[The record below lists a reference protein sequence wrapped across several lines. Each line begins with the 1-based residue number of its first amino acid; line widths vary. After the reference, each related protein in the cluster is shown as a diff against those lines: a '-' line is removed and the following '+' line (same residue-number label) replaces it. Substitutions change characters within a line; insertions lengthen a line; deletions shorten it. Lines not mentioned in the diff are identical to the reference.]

1 MNSKSIYLKNVL
13 RFVIDNSV
21 TILFSII
28 CIIGIIA
35 SKEQPFMLV
44 SLLLERMTR
53 NTFLVLALLIP
64 VVAGMGLNFSI
75 TIGAMAAQIAI
86 IAVAY
91 WQIPTGW
98 GVLGAF
104 VISAPI
110 ALILG
115 FFIGKLLN
123 KTRGQ
128 EMIASMI
135 TGFFADGI
143 YQLIFLFLAGTLIPM
158 TGEFVLSHGVGLR
171 NTIDLMKGDG
181 SGNGI
186 GKAMDK
192 VISVPFFTV
201 LIIFGLIVL
210 CYHVGLILVNKM
222 KKESLQNTIK
232 KVSVIAGTINL
243 VLLLTSLVV
252 VIFDGK
258 MINFKLFSFEKVLF
272 EELIIKAGT
281 FDFVDYLLIGIYIT
295 AAVTAF
301 GFGYLSKRKLSLAR
315 LVQAGIFA
323 AAGLAL
329 TIYSYRVIYGA
340 DLSHDMKMLKTV
352 KMSVFTATIVILF
365 ALFNVVI
372 LKTKLGQTFKTV
384 GQDKHIAEVSGI
396 KVNKIR
402 VLAIMLSTLFAAWGQ
417 IIFIQ
422 NLGILNTYGSHKQI
436 ALFAVAALLIGGASV
451 SKATIGQAFLG
462 VLLFHTLFIV
472 SPKAGLNLFND
483 AQLGE
488 FFRTFVAYG
497 VIGVSLGLHAW
508 KTQMMR
514 KNE

>member
-1 MNSKSIYLKNVL
+1 MAEKTLEQTSRTNKEKVL
-13 RFVIDNSV
+13 RFMIDNSV
-21 TILFSII
+21 TLLFVVI
-28 CIIGIIA
+28 CIFGIIA
-35 SKEQPFMLV
+35 SKEQPLILV
-44 SLLLERMTR
+44 GLILERLTR

-91 WQIPTGW
+91 FKIPTQG
-98 GVLGAF
+98 GLLLAF
-104 VISAPI
+104 IISTPI

-115 FFIGKLLN
+115 LLIGKLLN
-123 KTRGQ
+123 RTRGQ

-143 YQLIFLFLAGTLIPM
+143 YQMIFLFMAGTIIPM
-158 TGEFVLSHGVGLR
+158 TGAFVLSTGMGLR
-171 NTIDLMKGDG
+171 NTIDLMKKNEAGEVI
-181 SGNGI
+181 GI
-186 GKAMDK
+186 GKALDK
-192 VISVPFFTV
+192 VIEIPFFYV
-201 LIIFGLIVL
+201 VMVIALAVIAFYLIRMKKKPESTNKNKTIFG
-210 CYHVGLILVNKM
+210 VGLGTGLFIFSILVMFTKILPH
-222 KKESLQNTIK
+222 KYALLK
-232 KVSVIAGTINL
+232 TIN
-243 VLLLTSLVV
+243 
-252 VIFDGK
+252 
-258 MINFKLFSFEKVLF
+258 
-272 EELIIKAGT
+272 
-281 FDFVDYLLIGIYIT
+281 
-295 AAVTAF
+295 
-301 GFGYLSKRKLSLAR
+301 
-315 LVQAGIFA
+315 
-323 AAGLAL
+323 
-329 TIYSYRVIYGA
+329 
-340 DLSHDMKMLKTV
+340 
-352 KMSVFTATIVILF
+352 MSVFTALVVIGF
-365 ALFNVVI
+365 AFFNVI
-372 LKTKLGQTFKTV
+372 FLNTKLGQTLKTV

-396 KVNKIR
+396 KVKKVR

-472 SPKAGLNLFND
+472 SPKAGLNMFGD

-508 KTQMMR
+508 KTLIMKR
-514 KNE
+514 TE

>member
-1 MNSKSIYLKNVL
+1 MNNQNVERSMSKSIL

-21 TILFSII
+21 TILFAII
-28 CIIGIIA
+28 CIIGVIA
-35 SKEQPFMLV
+35 AKEQPFMLV

-75 TIGAMAAQIAI
+75 TIGAMAAQVAI
-86 IAVAY
+86 ITVAY
-91 WQIPTGW
+91 LKIPTGA
-98 GVLGAF
+98 GLTLAF
-104 VISAPI
+104 VISAPLS
-110 ALILG
+110 LILG
-115 FFIGKLLN
+115 KLIGKLLN

-143 YQLIFLFLAGTLIPM
+143 YQLIFLFFAGTIIPM
-158 TGEFVLSHGVGLR
+158 TGEFVLSHGIGLR
-171 NTIDLMKGDG
+171 NTIDLGKN
-181 SGNGI
+181 NGI
-186 GKAMDK
+186 AKAMDSL
-192 VISVPFFTV
+192 VSVPFFTV
-201 LIIFGLIVL
+201 VIIAGIAIGLYYIGYLLSRSTKERNEGLYQNSKKLYKVLGLADLAIMLAMVLLIIFEATQIKSGKFDMMDGLLIVTYL
-210 CYHVGLILVNKM
+210 LTGLTTFMLGYISEKPMDSKSKYL
-222 KKESLQNTIK
+222 SIFY
-232 KVSVIAGTINL
+232 SIAGI
-243 VLLLTSLVV
+243 
-252 VIFDGK
+252 
-258 MINFKLFSFEKVLF
+258 
-272 EELIIKAGT
+272 
-281 FDFVDYLLIGIYIT
+281 
-295 AAVTAF
+295 
-301 GFGYLSKRKLSLAR
+301 
-315 LVQAGIFA
+315 
-323 AAGLAL
+323 GLA
-329 TIYSYRVIYGA
+329 IYSYTIMYVSGITH
-340 DLSHDMKMLKTV
+340 SMKLLKSV
-352 KMSVFTATIVILF
+352 KMSLFTAIVVVLF
-365 ALFNVVI
+365 AVFNVII

-396 KVNKIR
+396 KVNKVR
-402 VLAIMLSTLFAAWGQ
+402 ELAIMLSTLFAAWGQ

-472 SPKAGLNLFND
+472 SPKAGLHLFGD

-488 FFRTFVAYG
+488 YFRTFVAYG

-508 KTQMMR
+508 KTMVMK

>member
-1 MNSKSIYLKNVL
+1 MSEKTMIKSNDRSKLISFL
-13 RFVIDNSV
+13 IDNSV
-21 TILFSII
+21 TILFAVI

-35 SKEQPFMLV
+35 SKEQPFILV
-44 SLLLERMTR
+44 SMILERLTR

-75 TIGAMAAQIAI
+75 TIGAMAAQVAI
-86 IAVAY
+86 ITVAY
-91 WQIPTGW
+91 LQIPGQV
-98 GVLGAF
+98 GLVSAF
-104 VISAPI
+104 AISAPI

-123 KTRGQ
+123 RTRGQ

-143 YQLIFLFLAGTLIPM
+143 YQMIFLFMAGPIIKM
-158 TGEFVLSHGVGLR
+158 TGDFILQGGMGLR
-171 NTIDLMKGDG
+171 NTIDLMKN
-181 SGNGI
+181 NGM
-186 GKAMDK
+186 GKSLDR
-192 VISVPFFTV
+192 IWEVPFFHVTIFLGV
-201 LIIFGLIVL
+201 LAVAYYVWKLNKAETKKEKNSVIMKITLSAALVIFS
-210 CYHVGLILVNKM
+210 ILVMFTGILPHKL
-222 KKESLQNTIK
+222 KLLK
-232 KVSVIAGTINL
+232 TINM
-243 VLLLTSLVV
+243 S
-252 VIFDGK
+252 
-258 MINFKLFSFEKVLF
+258 M
-272 EELIIKAGT
+272 
-281 FDFVDYLLIGIYIT
+281 IT
-295 AAVTAF
+295 AFV
-301 GFGYLSKRKLSLAR
+301 
-315 LVQAGIFA
+315 
-323 AAGLAL
+323 
-329 TIYSYRVIYGA
+329 
-340 DLSHDMKMLKTV
+340 
-352 KMSVFTATIVILF
+352 VILF
-365 ALFNVVI
+365 AVFNVII
-372 LKTKLGQTFKTV
+372 LNTKLGQTFKTV

-472 SPKAGLNLFND
+472 SPKAGLNLFGD

-488 FFRTFVAYG
+488 YFRTFVAYG

-508 KTQMMR
+508 KTQLMR
-514 KNE
+514 KKE

>member
-1 MNSKSIYLKNVL
+1 MTEQVIEKKPQTNSKKVL
-13 RFVIDNSV
+13 RFMIDNSV
-21 TILFSII
+21 TLLFVVI
-28 CIIGIIA
+28 CIFGIIA
-35 SKEQPFMLV
+35 SKEQPFILV
-44 SLLLERMTR
+44 SMLLERMTR

-91 WQIPTGW
+91 LKIPSVGGLT
-98 GVLGAF
+98 LAF
-104 VISAPI
+104 VISTPI

-115 FFIGKLLN
+115 KYIGKLLN
-123 KTRGQ
+123 RTRGQ

-143 YQLIFLFLAGTLIPM
+143 YQMIFLFMCGTIIPM
-158 TGEFVLSHGVGLR
+158 TGSFILSSGMGLR
-171 NTIDLMKGDG
+171 NTIDLMKD
-181 SGNGI
+181 NGI
-186 GKAMDK
+186 GKSLDNI
-192 VISVPFFTV
+192 ISIPFFYVTIV
-201 LIIFGLIVL
+201 AGLVIIAYYIW
-210 CYHVGLILVNKM
+210 KM
-222 KKESLQNTIK
+222 KKDSPEGFK
-232 KVSVIAGTINL
+232 KNKMIAYIGIGA
-243 VLLLTSLVV
+243 LLTVFSVLVM
-252 VIFDGK
+252 FT
-258 MINFKLFSFEKVLF
+258 KVLPH
-272 EELIIKAGT
+272 KYA
-281 FDFVDYLLIGIYIT
+281 LLKN
-295 AAVTAF
+295 VN
-301 GFGYLSKRKLSLAR
+301 
-315 LVQAGIFA
+315 
-323 AAGLAL
+323 
-329 TIYSYRVIYGA
+329 
-340 DLSHDMKMLKTV
+340 
-352 KMSVFTATIVILF
+352 MSVFTAIVVGGFAVFNVIL
-365 ALFNVVI
+365 LN
-372 LKTKLGQTFKTV
+372 TKLGQTLKTV

-402 VLAIMLSTLFAAWGQ
+402 ELAIMLSTVFAAWGQ

-472 SPKAGLNLFND
+472 SPKAGLNLFGD

-488 FFRTFVAYG
+488 YFRTFVAYG

-508 KTQMMR
+508 KTLIMK